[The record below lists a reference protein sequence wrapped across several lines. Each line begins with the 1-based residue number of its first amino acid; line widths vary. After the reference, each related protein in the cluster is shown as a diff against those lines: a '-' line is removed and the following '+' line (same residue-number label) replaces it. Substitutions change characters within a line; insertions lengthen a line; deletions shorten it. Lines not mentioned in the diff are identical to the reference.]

1 MTTTAELTPSATA
14 PAAKTVSCHTTAI
27 LAVIL
32 ISYFM
37 ILLDNSII
45 FTAIPRIQ
53 AAMHMSSAGLAW
65 VQDAYTLV
73 FGGLLLL
80 GARVG
85 DLLGRRRVFVF
96 GLAVFALASLLVG
109 LSPAGSWL
117 ITARGVQGI
126 GAAIVAPASLS
137 ILTASFPEGRER
149 AKAVALY
156 GATAG
161 IGASL
166 GLLIGGAAADWVSW
180 RAGFFINVPIGAA
193 MMLLAPRYVPETA
206 RSRGRFDLAGAVT
219 ATLGTGGLVYGIIH
233 SASAGWA
240 TTATVIPLLAGV
252 VLLAGLVLAERRA
265 AQPIMPLRLFASRVR
280 AGAYLARML
289 YLGAMIGFFFYTTQ
303 YLQGV
308 LGFSAFQAGAAFLPM
323 TAVNFA
329 VAMTIP
335 RLTARLGQA
344 VPLTTGVALTLAG
357 IAWLAQVR
365 PASSYWSA
373 VALPMVLIG
382 AGQGLA
388 FAPLTSAGIADVA
401 GNDAGAA
408 SGLVNTFHQLGSALG
423 LGVLVAVSA
432 TAGHGLTA
440 PATVLTAHVHAA
452 LTTGSCLLL
461 ACVLAVLILIWPAHL
476 NIRRMRVSV
485 APRSNPH
492 RVSAAVLTSDIA
504 QLLSSLTDGS
514 GQGGNCSTPKS
525 LHSLPRRGSGW
536 VVGIRTISNANEWAC
551 ASGKGAR

>member
-1 MTTTAELTPSATA
+1 VTT
-14 PAAKTVSCHTTAI
+14 PAAKRAARHTTAI

-45 FTAIPRIQ
+45 FTAIPKIQ
-53 AAMHMSSAGLAW
+53 AAMDLSPAGLAW

-80 GARVG
+80 GARAG

-96 GLAVFALASLLVG
+96 GLAVFATASLLVG
-109 LSPAGSWL
+109 LSPAGWWL

-137 ILTASFPEGRER
+137 ILTASFPEGGGR

-166 GLLIGGAAADWVSW
+166 GLVIGGAAAYWVSW
-180 RAGFFINVPIGAA
+180 RAGFFINVPVGAA
-193 MMLLAPRYVPETA
+193 MILLAPRYIPETG
-206 RSRGRFDLAGAVT
+206 RSTGRFDLVGALT
-219 ATLGTGGLVYGIIH
+219 ATLGTGSLVYGIIH
-233 SASAGWA
+233 AAGHGWTTPA
-240 TTATVIPLLAGV
+240 TIIPLLAGA
-252 VLLAGLVLAERRA
+252 VLLAGLVLTERRA

-323 TAVNFA
+323 TTVNFA

-335 RLTARLGQA
+335 KLTARLGQA
-344 VPLTTGVALTLAG
+344 IPLTAGVALTLAG
-357 IAWLAQVR
+357 MAWLAQVQ
-365 PASSYWSA
+365 PASPYWSA

-388 FAPLTSAGIADVA
+388 FAPLTSAGIAGVTA
-401 GNDAGAA
+401 SDAGAA

-423 LGVLVAVSA
+423 LGVLVAVAA
-432 TAGHGLTA
+432 TAGHGLTTHTA
-440 PATVLTAHVHAA
+440 MLAAHVQAA
-452 LTTGSCLLL
+452 LTAGSCLLT
-461 ACVLAVLILIWPAHL
+461 ACLLVVLSLILPGRLNATRRRIPAARTPTAE
-476 NIRRMRVSV
+476 IVQTTAATGGYISV
-485 APRSNPH
+485 
-492 RVSAAVLTSDIA
+492 
-504 QLLSSLTDGS
+504 
-514 GQGGNCSTPKS
+514 K
-525 LHSLPRRGSGW
+525 
-536 VVGIRTISNANEWAC
+536 E
-551 ASGKGAR
+551 AR